1 MLSTSLMELRMPQI
15 HGPIQHLRR
24 SLGPGPQTIQ
34 AIHGPPTLGPV
45 VVPVIGNRT
54 RGPSPRK
61 HGVGQRG
68 NPSGE
73 GTKQVGKIGLD
84 GRKNGRPGR
93 VQILW
98 KALGGSATL
107 GVGDGADF
115 YCKAGRE
122 KQSEGN
128 ILKIPRRFDHGSCMA
143 PAQGTFVTFFKP
155 SVSYSHLNGLI
166 WAVR

>member
-1 MLSTSLMELRMPQI
+1 MPQI

-24 SLGPGPQTIQ
+24 SLGPGLQTIQ

-73 GTKQVGKIGLD
+73 GTKQVGKKKWATWEGSDFVEGIG
-84 GRKNGRPGR
+84 R
-93 VQILW
+93 Q
-98 KALGGSATL
+98 
-107 GVGDGADF
+107 
-115 YCKAGRE
+115 CKKG
-122 KQSEGN
+122 
-128 ILKIPRRFDHGSCMA
+128 
-143 PAQGTFVTFFKP
+143 
-155 SVSYSHLNGLI
+155 
-166 WAVR
+166 

>member
-1 MLSTSLMELRMPQI
+1 MPQI

-24 SLGPGPQTIQ
+24 SLGPGLQTIQ

-73 GTKQVGKIGLD
+73 GNKQVGKIGLD
-84 GRKNGRPGR
+84 GRKNGRPGSLGGSGR
-93 VQILW
+93 VQI
-98 KALGGSATL
+98 KR
-107 GVGDGADF
+107 
-115 YCKAGRE
+115 GRGWSGLLLQRTTRE
-122 KQSEGN
+122 AIRRKHPENFS
-128 ILKIPRRFDHGSCMA
+128 KIRSRLLHGSSPGNLCS
-143 PAQGTFVTFFKP
+143 
-155 SVSYSHLNGLI
+155 SVSYSHLKCTNLGCPISVFVLQGM
-166 WAVR
+166 

>member
-1 MLSTSLMELRMPQI
+1 MPQI

-24 SLGPGPQTIQ
+24 SLGPGLQTIQ

-98 KALGGSATL
+98 KALGGSA
-107 GVGDGADF
+107 
-115 YCKAGRE
+115 KRGRGWSGLLL
-122 KQSEGN
+122 QSRTREAIRRKHPEN
-128 ILKIPRRFDHGSCMA
+128 SSKI
-143 PAQGTFVTFFKP
+143 
-155 SVSYSHLNGLI
+155 
-166 WAVR
+166 